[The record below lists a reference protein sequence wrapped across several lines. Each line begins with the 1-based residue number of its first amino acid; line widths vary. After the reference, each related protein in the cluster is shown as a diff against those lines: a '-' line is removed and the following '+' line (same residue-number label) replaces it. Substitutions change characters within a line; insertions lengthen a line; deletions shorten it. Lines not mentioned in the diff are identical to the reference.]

1 MMNLERATYFYKIV
15 IPILITQL
23 ALMSMSFF
31 DTTMSGQA
39 GADQLAGV
47 AVGVSLW
54 VPASTGLTGILL
66 AVTPIVAQYIGAKK
80 EEKVANVV
88 QQGIY
93 LSAVIAVIIIVL
105 GVVCV
110 PLILQFMSLE
120 AEVSRV
126 ASGFL
131 TALAFG
137 IIPYFI
143 YTVIR
148 CFIDA
153 LGKTK
158 VTMIITLLA
167 TPINILLN
175 YLFIFGNLGFPEL
188 GGVGAGVASAITNWI
203 ILIIAIIVVSS
214 NKTFAHFHIL
224 KNMSKPVFSVWKKIS
239 VLGIPIGF
247 SIFFETSIFS
257 VVTLF
262 LSEYSTET
270 IAAHQAAM
278 NFASLLYMVPLSI
291 SMAMTIV
298 VGKEVGAKN
307 FLEARK
313 YTILGIGS
321 ALCISILSGLTIL
334 LFHTEVASMYTKDST
349 VLALTEHFLMYA
361 IFFQVSD
368 AIAAPVQG
376 ALRGYKDVNVT
387 LIMTL
392 IAYWGIGLPTG
403 YIFANF
409 TVLEAYGYWVGLI
422 LGLAF
427 AAIALII
434 RLLKLQRIKE
444 LENIVENV
452 IGE

>member
-1 MMNLERATYFYKIV
+1 MKLERVSYFYKIV

-80 EEKVANVV
+80 ERKIATVV

-93 LSAVIAVIIIVL
+93 LSIIIAVIIILL
-105 GVVCV
+105 GLVGV
-110 PLILQFMSLE
+110 PFILNMMSLE

-126 ASGFL
+126 ATGFL

-175 YLFIFGNLGFPEL
+175 YLFIFGNFGFPEL
-188 GGVGAGVASAITNWI
+188 GGIGAGVASAITNWI
-203 ILIIAIIVVSS
+203 ILIIAMIVVTT
-214 NKTFAHFHIL
+214 NHTFSQFHIL
-224 KNMSKPVFSVWKKIS
+224 KNMSKPILSLWKNIL
-239 VLGIPIGF
+239 VLGVPIGF

-298 VGKEVGAKN
+298 VGKEVGAEN
-307 FLEARK
+307 FKEARK
-313 YTILGIGS
+313 FTVLGIGS

-334 LFHTEVASMYTKDST
+334 IFHTEVASMYTNDSE

-368 AIAAPVQG
+368 AVAAPVQG
-376 ALRGYKDVNVT
+376 ALRGYKDVNAT

-403 YIFANF
+403 YVFANF
-409 TVLEAYGYWVGLI
+409 TGLEAYGYWIGLI

-427 AAIALII
+427 AAVALII
-434 RLLKLQRIKE
+434 RLIKLQRTKE
-444 LENIVENV
+444 LNRNVDNV

>member
-1 MMNLERATYFYKIV
+1 MNKERAIYFYKIV
-15 IPILITQL
+15 LPILVTQV

-66 AVTPIVAQYIGAKK
+66 AVTPIVAQYIGARK
-80 EEKVANVV
+80 EEKVSNIV

-93 LSAVIAVIIIVL
+93 LSTVIAVAIIVAGL
-105 GVVCV
+105 VGV
-110 PLILQFMSLE
+110 PFILNLMSLE
-120 AEVSRV
+120 TEVRRV
-126 ASGFL
+126 AVGYL

-158 VTMIITLLA
+158 VTMMITLLA
-167 TPINILLN
+167 MPLNILLN
-175 YLFIFGNLGFPEL
+175 YLFIFGHLGFPEL
-188 GGVGAGVASAITNWI
+188 GGIGAGVASAITNWF
-203 ILIIAIIVVSS
+203 ILIVAIIIIVT
-214 NKTFAHFHIL
+214 NKPFSHFAIL
-224 KNMSKPVFSVWKKIS
+224 KNMSKPVVSVWKKIL

-262 LSEYSTET
+262 LSAYSTET

-278 NFASLLYMVPLSI
+278 NFASLLYMSPLSI

-307 FLEARK
+307 SREAK
-313 YTILGIGS
+313 QYTILGIS
-321 ALCISILSGLTIL
+321 TALCISVLCGLIIYF
-334 LFHTEVASMYTKDST
+334 FHSEVAGMYTKDST

-387 LIMTL
+387 LVMTL
-392 IAYWGIGLPTG
+392 IAYWVIGLPSG
-403 YIFANF
+403 YLLANF
-409 TVLEAYGYWVGLI
+409 TDLEAYGYWIGLI
-422 LGLAF
+422 CGLAF
-427 AAIALII
+427 AAVALII
-434 RLLKLQRIKE
+434 RLIQLQKTKE
-444 LENIVENV
+444 LENIVENM
-452 IGE
+452 IAE